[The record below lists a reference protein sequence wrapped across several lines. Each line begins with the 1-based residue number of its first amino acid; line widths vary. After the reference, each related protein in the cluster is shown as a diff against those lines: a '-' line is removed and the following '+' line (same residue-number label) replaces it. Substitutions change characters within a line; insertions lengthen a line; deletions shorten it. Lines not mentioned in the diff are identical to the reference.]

1 MLGRIWAWMNRHSGL
16 VIFSML
22 LVIVA
27 GAVVTMGVF
36 DDDREDRYN
45 QLIAAYEFVSD
56 EEVGIGTWDTEEAWK
71 AGMNEMMDLCPKEMF
86 QNGFLYGDNEVLR
99 SCLRNVRRVKFGDEH
114 IEEIAELV
122 EELKVEDNSKWGMY
136 RCKVDKKQVKEIN
149 YLTGIRMIY

>member
-16 VIFSML
+16 VIFLML
-22 LVIVA
+22 LVIVS
-27 GAVVTMGVF
+27 GAVATMGVF

-45 QLIAAYEFVSD
+45 QLIAAYEFISD
-56 EEVGIGTWDTEEAWK
+56 EEVGIGTWDSEEAWK

-86 QNGFLYGDNEVLR
+86 QNSVLYGDNEVLR
-99 SCLRNVRRVKFGDEH
+99 TCLRNVRRVKFGDDDAA
-114 IEEIAELV
+114 EIAELV
-122 EELKVEDNSKWGMY
+122 EELEVEDNSKWGMY